1 VTFVFTHDSIGVGED
16 GPTHQPVEQLMSLRL
31 IPNLWVI
38 RPADA
43 NEVVEAYRIA
53 MQRGDGPVAVIL
65 ARQKTPT
72 FDRAKLA
79 SAQGVRKGGYVLCDA
94 PAPQAVLIATGSEV
108 AIALGA
114 QEKLLAQGI
123 RARVVSLPC
132 WEIFAAQS
140 PEYQDSVIP
149 RAIEARVSIE
159 AGTTLGWQRW
169 VGDEGVAIGIDHF
182 GASGP
187 GGVLMKEFGF
197 TADAVVRAV
206 TDMVK
211 T

>member
-1 VTFVFTHDSIGVGED
+1 
-16 GPTHQPVEQLMSLRL
+16 
-31 IPNLWVI
+31 
-38 RPADA
+38 
-43 NEVVEAYRIA
+43 
-53 MQRGDGPVAVIL
+53 
-65 ARQKTPT
+65 
-72 FDRAKLA
+72 
-79 SAQGVRKGGYVLCDA
+79 
-94 PAPQAVLIATGSEV
+94 VLIATGSEV

>member
-1 VTFVFTHDSIGVGED
+1 
-16 GPTHQPVEQLMSLRL
+16 MSLRL

-43 NEVVEAYRIA
+43 NEVVEAYQIA
-53 MQRGDGPVAVIL
+53 MRRSDGPVTVIL
-65 ARQKTPT
+65 TRQKTPT
-72 FDRAKLA
+72 FDRSKLA
-79 SAQGVRKGGYVLCDA
+79 SAKGVQKGGYVLADV
-94 PAPQAVLIATGSEV
+94 PAPQVVLIATGSEV
-108 AIALGA
+108 ALALAA

-149 RAIEARVSIE
+149 RTIKARVSIE
-159 AGTTLGWQRW
+159 AGVTLGWQRW
-169 VGDEGVAIGIDHF
+169 VGSEGVAIGLDRF

-187 GGVLMKEFGF
+187 GGVLMKKFGLD
-197 TADAVVRAV
+197 ADAVVHAV
-206 TDMVK
+206 TSLVK